1 MAFFPYIIVLFVL
14 IFVLIFVHILF
25 NISWT
30 RDKKDRDTP
39 PLI

>member
-1 MAFFPYIIVLFVL
+1 MDMAFFPYIIVL
-14 IFVLIFVHILF
+14 FVLIFVHILF